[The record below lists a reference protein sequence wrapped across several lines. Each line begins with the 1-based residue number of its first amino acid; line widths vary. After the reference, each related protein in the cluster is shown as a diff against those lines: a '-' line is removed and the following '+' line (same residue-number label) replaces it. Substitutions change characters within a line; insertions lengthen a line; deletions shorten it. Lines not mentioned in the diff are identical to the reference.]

1 MANNYRTEE
10 KRERFSANGERLKT
24 ELDVQL
30 AEGWRLLKP
39 RKASLSVEEFESF
52 EFDQAPAG
60 LNPTALQQA
69 QNLDSGALSPMVT
82 SPDQTGIFVYVSEK
96 VVPRSTHR
104 TRTWCKPRPVSSSGP
119 NT

>member
-1 MANNYRTEE
+1 MAFIE
-10 KRERFSANGERLKT
+10 SAECLGLR
-24 ELDVQL
+24 
-30 AEGWRLLKP
+30 
-39 RKASLSVEEFESF
+39 VEEFDSF

-96 VVPRSTHR
+96 VVPEVNASDEDFVQAE
-104 TRTWCKPRPVSSSGP
+104 TRLKQWSKYLSGRALSSELIESGLDP
-119 NT
+119 Q